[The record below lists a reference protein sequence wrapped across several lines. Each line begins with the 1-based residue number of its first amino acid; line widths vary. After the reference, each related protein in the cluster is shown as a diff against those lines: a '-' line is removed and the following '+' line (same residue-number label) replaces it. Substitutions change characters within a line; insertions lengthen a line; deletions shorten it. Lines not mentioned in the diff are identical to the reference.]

1 MKKQN
6 NSPFFALGQGITNF
20 ADYRALMLVG
30 APKDYTGQMI
40 TQIGALISQQ
50 DKESFAEDPE
60 KKVFDFDVSDF
71 EKPTLDFDPYKLD
84 PLGPISITGNQETP
98 EKLILILVL

>member
-60 KKVFDFDVSDF
+60 KKVFDFDEIRNNFKF
-71 EKPTLDFDPYKLD
+71 EMDGYGKFSRY
-84 PLGPISITGNQETP
+84 
-98 EKLILILVL
+98 ILENA